1 MKLLPMTDLPTE
13 YNISVRS
20 ISRRSSSLILLLSFI
35 FLFFGCSAGSSA
47 SSSFSQTGET
57 VPPGHCRVRAEV
69 LRIDSTLHGR
79 SESDPCSK
87 APCVAW
93 ILVKEVIA
101 HGSGTNQIG
110 AGDTLQ
116 ARFAFTLSPTSK
128 NEFPTLRNQ
137 LPGLSVGSIFTA
149 DVQPTPPHLHAEHG
163 SKLFMIYGYR
173 KLKR

>member
-1 MKLLPMTDLPTE
+1 MTLLTMTDIPTE

-20 ISRRSSSLILLLSFI
+20 IFRRSSSIILLLSFI

-47 SSSFSQTGET
+47 SNSFPQKVET

-69 LRIDSTLHGR
+69 VRIDPTLHGR
-79 SESDPCSK
+79 SENDPCSK

-93 ILVKEVIA
+93 ILVKNVIA
-101 HGSGTNQIG
+101 HGSGTDQIG

-116 ARFAFTLSPTSK
+116 ARFAFTLSPTS
-128 NEFPTLRNQ
+128 NEEFPTLKNQ
-137 LPGLSVGSIFTA
+137 LPGLSVGSIFVA
-149 DVQPTPPHLHAEHG
+149 DVQLTPPHLHAEHG
-163 SKLFMIYGYR
+163 SKLYMIYGYR